1 MTSIDCGFISAI
13 DYIGFQNDSYEK
25 WFQFRK
31 SHYDLLIHS
40 IERVARVLF
49 FVLLRSKKLPSKSI
63 HEIDGIENFSFFFCF
78 RSNWL
83 IKSCYE
89 PQSAQLTVVNVF
101 LRPRCRRHGNAR
113 RRNRPVVVVDWIRF
127 HFNSI
132 IEKKRW
138 ATFFLSS
145 FSLCVCVCV
154 CVCGGRGRNWQD
166 GLGNYSL
173 IIFRSCRSFA

>member
-1 MTSIDCGFISAI
+1 MSITVDDINRLRFHFGYRLHWIPKRFLWKMIPISKESLWSSYPFHRTSCSSSFLRFITI
-13 DYIGFQNDSYEK
+13 EK
-25 WFQFRK
+25 
-31 SHYDLLIHS
+31 
-40 IERVARVLF
+40 VTV
-49 FVLLRSKKLPSKSI
+49 
-63 HEIDGIENFSFFFCF
+63 EIDSWNRWDWKFFFFFCF

-154 CVCGGRGRNWQD
+154 CVWWAGP
-166 GLGNYSL
+166 
-173 IIFRSCRSFA
+173 